1 MLDVPTFYSLFSGY
15 SLISLIR
22 FLGIVY
28 SCVRVKEKLN
38 RRTEQIFVTLTPV
51 SCIREVCT
59 SNLGPVTS
67 YPNWGCP
74 YSSSVSCYNDGILPW
89 NKPDHLFQHSLLHK
103 LMNWPDVTCNLTET
117 VLNPLNP
124 ELNPICYL
132 LALLAHHF
140 LHVSR
145 IMVKSLPLRL

>member
-1 MLDVPTFYSLFSGY
+1 MLAPATGVVGNRKKLVYVTVRDLYLQHLHLKHARVPKKHQLDMLDVPIFYSLFPGY

-22 FLGIVY
+22 FLEIVY

-67 YPNWGCP
+67 YPNWSCP
-74 YSSSVSCYNDGILPW
+74 YSSSVSCYNDGILP
-89 NKPDHLFQHSLLHK
+89 
-103 LMNWPDVTCNLTET
+103 
-117 VLNPLNP
+117 
-124 ELNPICYL
+124 
-132 LALLAHHF
+132 
-140 LHVSR
+140 
-145 IMVKSLPLRL
+145 